1 MKFNALLKIQFLII
15 SSAILILSCSSEG
28 GKLPI
33 YGNMEIVNG
42 DTTYHSIRD
51 FSFMNQDSQIV
62 TNQDFEGKI
71 YVADFFFT
79 TCPTICPKV
88 KQQMLR
94 IREQYKDEKRL
105 HFLSHSIDTRNDS
118 VPALKKYAHKLGI
131 EAPQW
136 HLVTGNKKELYDIA
150 EDYFSIA
157 KEDEN
162 APGGYDHSG
171 YIILIDNKRHIR
183 AFCNGTEEKE
193 VDRFIKQIGYL
204 LDEMKD

>member
-1 MKFNALLKIQFLII
+1 MKLRIELSLLLII
-15 SSAILILSCSSEG
+15 STMIYFASCSTG
-28 GKLPI
+28 GSKLPI

-42 DTTYHSIRD
+42 DTIYHQIRD
-51 FSFMNQDSQIV
+51 FEFVNQDSQEV
-62 TNQDFEGKI
+62 TNLSFEGKI
-71 YVADFFFT
+71 YIADFFFT

-94 IREQYKDEKRL
+94 INEVYKDESRL

-118 VPALKKYAHKLGI
+118 VPTLKKYANKLGI
-131 EAPQW
+131 EAPRW
-136 HLVTGNKKELYDIA
+136 HLVTGKKKELYDIA

-157 KEDEN
+157 KEDES

-171 YIILIDNKRHIR
+171 YIILIDTNRHIR

-193 VDRFIKQIGYL
+193 VDRFIKQIAYL
-204 LDEMKD
+204 LAEMEQ